1 MAAVT
6 PNANVTPLAV
16 GIAEAE
22 RLTSLSRPTLRL
34 YIRTGKL
41 RVTRCGRRV
50 LIPVEALQELVRDG
64 APSRVNLPREQRDS
78 SGASV
83 PIGSEA

>member
-1 MAAVT
+1 MNAAT
-6 PNANVTPLAV
+6 PDANVIPLAV

-64 APSRVNLPREQRDS
+64 APSRMKVTGGTYPHGD
-78 SGASV
+78 
-83 PIGSEA
+83 

>member
-1 MAAVT
+1 MDTATQTASVR
-6 PNANVTPLAV
+6 PLAV
-16 GIAEAE
+16 DIAGAE

-34 YIRTGKL
+34 YIRTGQL

-64 APSRVNLPREQRDS
+64 APPRMKLTGGKSLQRD
-78 SGASV
+78 
-83 PIGSEA
+83 

>member
-1 MAAVT
+1 MDAAT
-6 PNANVTPLAV
+6 PNANVIPLTV

-50 LIPVEALQELVRDG
+50 LIPVTALQDLVRDG
-64 APSRVNLPREQRDS
+64 VPSRMKLTGGKNPHGD
-78 SGASV
+78 
-83 PIGSEA
+83 